1 MISSFCG
8 LDTTANFKDKV
19 ANGKWC
25 HAQLVVQAD
34 KAAERLPV
42 ILQTAVLG

>member
-1 MISSFCG
+1 M
-8 LDTTANFKDKV
+8 
-19 ANGKWC
+19 ANGVTRN
-25 HAQLVVQAD
+25 AQLVVQAD